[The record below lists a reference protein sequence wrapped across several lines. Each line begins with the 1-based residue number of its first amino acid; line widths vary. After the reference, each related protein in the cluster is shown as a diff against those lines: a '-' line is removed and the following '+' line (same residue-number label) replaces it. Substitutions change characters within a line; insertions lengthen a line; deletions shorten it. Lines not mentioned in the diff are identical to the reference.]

1 MATRKTESNPCGW
14 TSASEVDKGP
24 ALIAADERL
33 PKGHVN
39 AWHSHDN
46 GCLIYP
52 AQGVVTVE
60 TEAGSYVVPP
70 QRAVWLPAGM
80 AHQTSM
86 NGEVSLQSLIIDDA
100 AFQGVPQGACVVA
113 ITPLLRELILH
124 ACSMAAEQP
133 VDGPTKRLVSVLV
146 DQLTA
151 LQAPALPLPVPQE
164 RRLRRIADALIADP
178 ADNRSLED
186 WAKTAGASSRTLARL
201 FRAETGLSFREWRQ
215 RLRILEGLRRLAE
228 GESVTTVALDVGF
241 SGPAAFIQAFKRLLG
256 TTPGRYFS

>member
-1 MATRKTESNPCGW
+1 MATRKTESNPYGW
-14 TSASEVDKGP
+14 TSASEVDKVP
-24 ALIAADERL
+24 ALITADERL

-39 AWHSHDN
+39 PWHSHDS

-86 NGEVSLQSLIIDDA
+86 NGEVSLQSLIIDSA
-100 AFQGVPQGACVVA
+100 AFEGVPQGACVVA

-124 ACSMAAEQP
+124 ACRMSAEQP
-133 VDGPTKRLVSVLV
+133 VEGPTERLVSVLV

-164 RRLRRIADALIADP
+164 RRLRRTTHLKREDIRIQEITLTSDQQVPWHYHSQIRDTFLVLGGGDALP
-178 ADNRSLED
+178 AEPKRERLPQ
-186 WAKTAGASSRTLARL
+186 SRR
-201 FRAETGLSFREWRQ
+201 
-215 RLRILEGLRRLAE
+215 
-228 GESVTTVALDVGF
+228 
-241 SGPAAFIQAFKRLLG
+241 
-256 TTPGRYFS
+256 